1 MKASKVLLGVML
13 LGLQGWGANI
23 AFIDSQKVFNSH
35 PEAKKAREA
44 LNKEVE
50 QKQAELKV
58 AEEEI
63 LAMREELEKSLSN
76 EARKKKEATIKAKIE
91 ALERSR
97 QSAMSV
103 LTEKQATLEEGI
115 NKKIYDVISYLAKK
129 KKIDV
134 VLDKRGIIYG
144 LPTLDMTEEIIKKI
158 NPKEGMKTIKKG
170 GKK

>member
-1 MKASKVLLGVML
+1 MKRFGIFLVMVI
-13 LGLQGWGANI
+13 GFSVQGSEI

-35 PEAKKAREA
+35 PEAKRAREI

-50 QKQAELKV
+50 QKQTELKV

-63 LAMREELEKSLSN
+63 LAMKEELEKSLSN
-76 EARKKKEATIKAKIE
+76 EARKKKEATIKVKIE

-97 QSAMSV
+97 QSALSI
-103 LTEKQATLEEGI
+103 LQEKQAKLEEGI
-115 NKKIYDVISYLAKK
+115 NKKIYDVISTLAKK

-134 VLDKRGIIYG
+134 VLDKRSIIYG
-144 LPTLDMTEEIIKKI
+144 LPTLDITEEIIKKI